1 MDFPLFA
8 HQNGQWAK
16 KIRGKLHYF
25 GQWDDPEG
33 AMNRWLDDKDDLLA
47 GRTPRDKNPN
57 GVTLKA
63 MLDRFLTEKLDRI
76 DSGELSPRTLQ
87 DYQSVCQIVADFLGK
102 NRLAT
107 DIAPDDFSILRHRF
121 SKMHGPV
128 RLAKDI
134 TVTRMAFEFAYESAL
149 IESSMRF
156 GPNFIKPSRTVLA
169 KHKQANQ
176 AKQREED
183 V

>member
-25 GQWDDPEG
+25 GQWDDPDG
-33 AMNRWLDDKDDLLA
+33 AMIRWLDVKDDLLA

-63 MLDRFLTEKLDRI
+63 MLDRFRTEKSDRI

-87 DYQSVCQIVADFLGK
+87 DYRAVCQIVADVFGK
-102 NRLAT
+102 EQSR
-107 DIAPDDFSILRHRF
+107 IRF
-121 SKMHGPV
+121 P
-128 RLAKDI
+128 I
-134 TVTRMAFEFAYESAL
+134 
-149 IESSMRF
+149 
-156 GPNFIKPSRTVLA
+156 
-169 KHKQANQ
+169 
-176 AKQREED
+176 
-183 V
+183 